1 MKYLSMTDDAICTMI
16 ADRLRQYRL
25 NRNVSQ
31 AELADAIGVSR
42 MTISRFEAGSAGAI
56 KFSALIAVL
65 RELDLLDHV
74 DLLVPEVEVSPVQ
87 MMKLKGQQ
95 RQKAGSPRKS
105 GSVGKPSEEAE
116 PLDW

>member
-1 MKYLSMTDDAICTMI
+1 MKYLSMTDDAICNMI

-42 MTISRFEAGSAGAI
+42 MTISRFEAGSAGAL
-56 KFSALIAVL
+56 KLSALIAIL
-65 RELDLLDHV
+65 REMDLLDHV

-95 RQKAGSPRKS
+95 RQKAGSPRKPAAES
-105 GSVGKPSEEAE
+105 EAGSATE